1 MPPPLLTG
9 GEKELLHP
17 LRAWE
22 SKPRFSWAKEGNP
35 LNEAWLKGECWDRER
50 NMQRERGS
58 RKERTHGIQQIWGCG
73 NSGTPLFQHRIRPL
87 TAILSASSGQ
97 LQRMNNLLLAT
108 LSGVEPWGYKSLAP
122 EEVVHK
128 LPIHAWAPDPLITG
142 GQIPDVEIW
151 MNSQNTW
158 GHSDLIP
165 QSGLA
170 HNLQLQ
176 AICFQEGALPY
187 PALLSALLPA
197 LLHSLH
203 RGQFCRN
210 EGQQNVLENKKVKKD
225 ASVTLQRERFVLFGV
240 MLIS

>member
-1 MPPPLLTG
+1 MGKRREPTEWSLIKGRVLRQ
-9 GEKELLHP
+9 GEEHV
-17 LRAWE
+17 
-22 SKPRFSWAKEGNP
+22 EGKGKQ
-35 LNEAWLKGECWDRER
+35 KGEDTWNSANLR
-50 NMQRERGS
+50 
-58 RKERTHGIQQIWGCG
+58 CG
-73 NSGTPLFQHRIRPL
+73 NSGTSLFQHHIKPL

-210 EGQQNVLENKKVKKD
+210 EGQQNVLENKKVQKD

-240 MLIS
+240 KLIS